1 MDSKKRLIITSVISI
16 ILVSILFIGS
26 TYSIFTSTD
35 VDQESNVYQTGN
47 LSIQFENTNNVALE
61 ITKPISDQKAVSL
74 TPYHLKVTNNGTV
87 AYKFNIV
94 LNPTTATDEI
104 NHQYIMTKVG
114 QLDSKKFSDCTNN
127 IIKEGVILLPKTSV
141 DIDVRVW
148 LSDTVQNT
156 EVNKS
161 FSAKLSIDGVGAYSK
176 HTEVDNSALASNDKL
191 ASRFSYDNS
200 KSNFNCSDVQ
210 CAIDTLDNVLG
221 GSGLFLGAYVSMTPD
236 KSSYTTDTSKTGY
249 ASAQTIN
256 PRELNLWRII
266 SINDD
271 GTIDM
276 ISEHVSS
283 TVVCFNEQ
291 TGYQNLVGYLNVLA
305 GQYENSTYTKGSR
318 YFGYNGQTEYITD
331 ISKFVNPAPW
341 TCSTG
346 ESCNTVE
353 SQGGGDALYTKD
365 FNLINTVLG
374 TRVATNPG
382 STSGSSYWMASR
394 YYNYFSTTYYGWGGR
409 YVNALG
415 DDGSNYSMYYLY
427 YYNGTSFDTDEDCNS
442 LRPIVTLKLGLK
454 YTGSGTADDPFKPST
469 K

>member
-210 CAIDTLDNVLG
+210 CAIDQLDLALG
-221 GSGLFLGAYVSMTPD
+221 GSGLFLGAYVSMIPD

-249 ASAQTIN
+249 TSTQTIN
-256 PRELNLWRII
+256 PRELNLWRVI

-271 GTIDM
+271 GTADM

-283 TVVCFNEQ
+283 TAVYFRGQ
-291 TGYQNLVGYLNVLA
+291 TGYQNFVGYLNVLA
-305 GQYENSTYTKGSR
+305 SQYENSTYTKGSR

-331 ISKFVNPAPW
+331 TTKFVNPAPW
-341 TCSTG
+341 TSSTG
-346 ESCNTVE
+346 SSTVE
-353 SQGGGDALYTKD
+353 SQGGGDTLYTTD
-365 FNLINTVLG
+365 YNLVNTVLG
-374 TRVATNPG
+374 TREATKPG
-382 STSGSSYWMASR
+382 STSGSFYWLASR
-394 YYNYFSTTYYGWGGR
+394 YYYYSSSTNYSWLGR
-409 YVNALG
+409 IVNASG
-415 DDGSNYSMYYLY
+415 SYSSNYLY
-427 YYNGTSFDTDEDCNS
+427 SFSSSSFFTAASSSS
-442 LRPIVTLKLGLK
+442 LRPIVVLKSGLK

>member
-210 CAIDTLDNVLG
+210 CAIDQLDLALG
-221 GSGLFLGAYVSMTPD
+221 GSGLFLGAYVSMIPD
-236 KSSYTTDTSKTGY
+236 KSSYTTDASKTGY
-249 ASAQTIN
+249 TSSQTIN
-256 PRELNLWRII
+256 PRELNLWRVI

-271 GTIDM
+271 GTADM
-276 ISEHVSS
+276 ISEYVSS
-283 TVVCFNEQ
+283 TAVYFSGK

-305 GQYENSTYTKGSR
+305 SQYENSTYTKGSR
-318 YFGYNGQTEYITD
+318 YFGYNGQTEYIPDT
-331 ISKFVNPAPW
+331 SKFVNPAPW

-346 ESCNTVE
+346 GSCSPVE
-353 SQGGGDALYTKD
+353 SQGGGDTLYTTD
-365 FNLINTVLG
+365 YNLVNTVLG
-374 TRVATNPG
+374 TRLATKPG
-382 STSGSSYWMASR
+382 STSGSSYWMDSR
-394 YYNYFSTTYYGWGGR
+394 YYYYSSSTFYSWYGRSVSSTGSDSISNLYRYSSSSFYTY
-409 YVNALG
+409 
-415 DDGSNYSMYYLY
+415 SNSH
-427 YYNGTSFDTDEDCNS
+427 S
-442 LRPIVTLKLGLK
+442 LRPIVTLKSGLK